1 MDDQKLFIVKESAEV
16 LLKSTGKRLLA
27 LKIRP
32 QHWEL
37 QLPGRTIR
45 ARSKSRIIEIAKGSL
60 SRGADPVDPSR
71 SIYEDRG
78 FRWLHA

>member
-1 MDDQKLFIVKESAEV
+1 MTDKEMFIVKESAEV

-60 SRGADPVDPSR
+60 SADQADPAR
-71 SIYEDRG
+71 SVYEDRG
-78 FRWLHA
+78 FRWLG